1 MKLIN
6 SLFPI
11 LALAG
16 FSAAAGPKYPKPP
29 GITFLYT
36 VNITGGDRYPVGTGP
51 YGNRIVVPILSG
63 SFAGPK
69 LKGMTTATLSLPFY
83 FHLGIP
89 PSSRH
94 PKA

>member
-69 LKGMTTATLSLPFY
+69 LKGMSTAT
-83 FHLGIP
+83 
-89 PSSRH
+89 
-94 PKA
+94 